1 MAMDKY
7 KACID
12 LETRQDCPD
21 RCVFPNC
28 HDTCP
33 GYESRCKEREE
44 IRKKENE
51 SKWKPTAHDEQAW
64 IKFYKRQKK
73 NYKLFR
79 R

>member
-1 MAMDKY
+1 MDKY
-7 KACID
+7 KTCKG
-12 LETRQDCPD
+12 CPD
-21 RCVFPNC
+21 RAVGC
-28 HDTCP
+28 HADCE
-33 GYESRCKEREE
+33 GYKSRCQEREE